1 MMTKA
6 FSGSS
11 VNAADVVVLGRRGN
25 TVSLS
30 DGDIRDFT
38 RYVLQATTG
47 QVRVFASVD
56 GTTFPAAPLVLS
68 LEPAVD
74 GADNVTEA
82 QGTFVAKTT
91 GTRLHYFFGVYKA
104 LKILQVGATGATVKL
119 FASER

>member
-1 MMTKA
+1 MTKV
-6 FSGSS
+6 FTGS
-11 VNAADVVVLGRRGN
+11 AAGDGAVVVMGRRGN

-38 RYVLQATTG
+38 RYVLRATAG
-47 QVRVFASVD
+47 QVRVFGSVD
-56 GTTFPAAPLVLS
+56 GTTFPAAPLVLA

-74 GADNVTEA
+74 GSDNVTEP
-82 QGTFVAKTT
+82 QGTFVAATS

-104 LKILQVGATGATVKL
+104 LKILQKGATGAAVTL